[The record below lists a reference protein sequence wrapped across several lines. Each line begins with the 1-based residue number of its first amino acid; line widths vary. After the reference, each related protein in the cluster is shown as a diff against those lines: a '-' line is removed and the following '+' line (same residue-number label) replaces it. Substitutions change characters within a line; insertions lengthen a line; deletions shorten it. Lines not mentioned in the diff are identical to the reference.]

1 MKTFNYTIIDEL
13 GIHARPAGML
23 VKTAKEL
30 DSEITIKKGDKA
42 AGALKL
48 MMIMGLGVKKGD
60 TVVVTIDGDDEKKS
74 YTAMKDFFESNL

>member
-23 VKTAKEL
+23 VKTAKDL
-30 DSEITIKKGDKA
+30 DSEITLTKGDKT
-42 AGALKL
+42 AGASKL

-60 TVVVTIDGDDEKKS
+60 TVVVTIDGGDEEKS
-74 YTAMKDFFESNL
+74 YDVMKDFFERNL

>member
-1 MKTFNYTIIDEL
+1 MKEFMYKIKDEV

-30 DSEITIKKGDKA
+30 DSEITIKKGDKT

-60 TVVVTIDGDDEKKS
+60 TVVVTIDGGDEEKS

>member
-30 DSEITIKKGDKA
+30 DSEITIKKGDKT

-60 TVVVTIDGDDEKKS
+60 TVVVTIDGGDEEKS
-74 YTAMKDFFESNL
+74 YDVMKDFFESNL

>member
-23 VKTAKEL
+23 VKTAQDL
-30 DSEITIKKGDKA
+30 DSEITLTKGDKT
-42 AGALKL
+42 AGASKL

-60 TVVVTIDGDDEKKS
+60 TVVVTIDGGDEEKS
-74 YTAMKDFFESNL
+74 YNVMKDFFESNL

>member
-30 DSEITIKKGDKA
+30 DSEITIKKGDKT

-60 TVVVTIDGDDEKKS
+60 TVVVTIDGDDEEKS
-74 YTAMKDFFESNL
+74 YAAMKDFFESNL

>member
-23 VKTAKEL
+23 VKTAKDL
-30 DSEITIKKGDKA
+30 DSEITLTKGDKT
-42 AGALKL
+42 AGASKL

-60 TVVVTIDGDDEKKS
+60 TVVVTIDGGDEEKS
-74 YTAMKDFFESNL
+74 YDVMKDFFESKL

>member
-30 DSEITIKKGDKA
+30 DSEITIKKGDKT

-60 TVVVTIDGDDEKKS
+60 TVVVTIDGDDEEKS

>member
-1 MKTFNYTIIDEL
+1 MKTFNSTIIDEL

-30 DSEITIKKGDKA
+30 DSEITIKKGDKT

-60 TVVVTIDGDDEKKS
+60 TVVVTIDGDDEEKS
-74 YTAMKDFFESNL
+74 YAAMKDFFESNL

>member
-1 MKTFNYTIIDEL
+1 MKTCNYTIIDEL

-30 DSEITIKKGDKA
+30 DSEITIKKGDKT

-48 MMIMGLGVKKGD
+48 MMIYGPGCQKR
-60 TVVVTIDGDDEKKS
+60 
-74 YTAMKDFFESNL
+74 